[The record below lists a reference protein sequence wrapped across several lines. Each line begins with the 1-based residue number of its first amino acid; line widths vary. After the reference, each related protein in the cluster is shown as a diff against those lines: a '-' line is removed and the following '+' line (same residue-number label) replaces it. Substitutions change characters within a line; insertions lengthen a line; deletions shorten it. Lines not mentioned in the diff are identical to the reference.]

1 MVTNCIVCSVWESD
15 ESGQVKRLQQ
25 CLQLAAR
32 TGHGPTGS
40 QPMLKPMGLRMIH
53 LHSQEPQKG
62 GDPLPGAL
70 KQPVTRF
77 QRELIAA
84 RA

>member
-1 MVTNCIVCSVWESD
+1 
-15 ESGQVKRLQQ
+15 
-25 CLQLAAR
+25 
-32 TGHGPTGS
+32 
-40 QPMLKPMGLRMIH
+40 MLKPMGLRMIH